1 MSKHKMKLITN
12 ENNIDAL
19 KIAIC
24 AYEVKQ
30 QIEVVLGTTSGDLV
44 PSLID
49 ESSDL
54 KLFVVNSACLFL
66 HENAQSL
73 SGKTIEEVQDLLD
86 WEASV
91 LRPILSTY
99 HATKKVSLTHLQ
111 SLKFIYSEQ
120 GSLLNYLDFEKAT
133 IFEGIPLCFEVTNI
147 KYMASQVYN
156 VKTKYLGDF

>member
-30 QIEVVLGTTSGDLV
+30 QIEVVLGTSSGDLV

-86 WEASV
+86 WEAIV

-99 HATKKVSLTHLQ
+99 HATKKVSHTH
-111 SLKFIYSEQ
+111 F
-120 GSLLNYLDFEKAT
+120 
-133 IFEGIPLCFEVTNI
+133 
-147 KYMASQVYN
+147 
-156 VKTKYLGDF
+156 

>member
-30 QIEVVLGTTSGDLV
+30 QIEVVLGTSSSDLV

-73 SGKTIEEVQDLLD
+73 SGKTIEEVKDLLD

-99 HATKKVSLTHLQ
+99 HATKKVSLTYSFVVKIIITYTQ
-111 SLKFIYSEQ
+111 SVLVRNAAKSH
-120 GSLLNYLDFEKAT
+120 
-133 IFEGIPLCFEVTNI
+133 
-147 KYMASQVYN
+147 
-156 VKTKYLGDF
+156 

>member
-30 QIEVVLGTTSGDLV
+30 QIEVVLGTSSGDLV

-54 KLFVVNSACLFL
+54 KLFVVNSACLYL
-66 HENAQSL
+66 HKNANVL
-73 SGKTIEEVQDLLD
+73 IDKDLEVVQGLLD
-86 WEASV
+86 WEANI

-99 HATKKVSLTHLQ
+99 HSTKKV
-111 SLKFIYSEQ
+111 
-120 GSLLNYLDFEKAT
+120 GT
-133 IFEGIPLCFEVTNI
+133 I
-147 KYMASQVYN
+147 
-156 VKTKYLGDF
+156 

>member
-1 MSKHKMKLITN
+1 MVSERKISRLLKSVQSYHMILLNTRSPKLTTVCNFSGQTWKNKFLFLSFEMSKHKMKLITN

-30 QIEVVLGTTSGDLV
+30 RIEVVLGTSSGDLV

-73 SGKTIEEVQDLLD
+73 SGKTIEEVKDLLD

-99 HATKKVSLTHLQ
+99 HATKKVSLTHL
-111 SLKFIYSEQ
+111 
-120 GSLLNYLDFEKAT
+120 
-133 IFEGIPLCFEVTNI
+133 
-147 KYMASQVYN
+147 
-156 VKTKYLGDF
+156 

>member
-1 MSKHKMKLITN
+1 MSKHKMKFITN

-30 QIEVVLGTTSGDLV
+30 QIEVVLGTSSSDLV

-66 HENAQSL
+66 HENAQAL

-99 HATKKVSLTHLQ
+99 HATKKVL
-111 SLKFIYSEQ
+111 I
-120 GSLLNYLDFEKAT
+120 LLICSHYYTYLPVCSIKVH
-133 IFEGIPLCFEVTNI
+133 IF
-147 KYMASQVYN
+147 
-156 VKTKYLGDF
+156 

>member
-30 QIEVVLGTTSGDLV
+30 QIEVVLGTSSGDLV

-99 HATKKVSLTHLQ
+99 HATKKVSLAYLHTH
-111 SLKFIYSEQ
+111 
-120 GSLLNYLDFEKAT
+120 
-133 IFEGIPLCFEVTNI
+133 
-147 KYMASQVYN
+147 
-156 VKTKYLGDF
+156 